1 MLTDNVDMQQETQ
14 ETQDTQETQETQD
27 ISLLGN
33 NTQAQETQP
42 KQVDWQTLLGDYAED
57 PNIQKFKDPKDLAK
71 SYIELQKL
79 VGREKIPV
87 PKTDEELQ
95 QVLMKLGVP
104 ETPDKYP
111 EFDDAE
117 QVFGSKE
124 EFDEFKKVAHET
136 GLLPQQFEAL
146 YSKMK
151 EIMTQSESATLQE
164 RQSLAQQSLQQ
175 LTQEFGQEAQSK
187 IKTAQKVFQMFPDD
201 VKQAI
206 VNAGLDVNAN
216 FVKTLAN
223 LGEYYKEDS
232 FVASG
237 YSKADAKGELEN
249 ILQNKSHP
257 YFDRTHPE
265 HEAAVEKVEKLY
277 RIIYG

>member
-1 MLTDNVDMQQETQ
+1 MLETNDMQTQ
-14 ETQDTQETQETQD
+14 DVQDTQDNNGAQD
-27 ISLLGN
+27 ASLLGGDTN
-33 NTQAQETQP
+33 VSQP
-42 KQVDWQTLLGDYAED
+42 QSQQIDWQALLGDYAED

-104 ETPDKYP
+104 DSPDNYP

-117 QVFGSKE
+117 HVLGSKE
-124 EFDEFKKVAHET
+124 EFEEFKKVAHEV

-146 YSKMK
+146 YNKVK
-151 EIMTQSESATLQE
+151 EIITQNDEITLQE
-164 RQSLAQQSLQQ
+164 RQALAQQSLQQ
-175 LTQEFGQEAQSK
+175 LTQEFGDEAQSK
-187 IKTAQKVFQMFPDD
+187 IKIAQKVFQMFPDD

-237 YSKADAKGELEN
+237 YSKADAKGELES
-249 ILQNKSHP
+249 ILQNKNHP